1 MMMTATNTED
11 VKGRDDDD
19 KNKGEDNNDK
29 DNDDE
34 DGADAE
40 LVPEALGGAVDINWS
55 PPITDWSRH

>member
-1 MMMTATNTED
+1 MTMTATNSKDEKD
-11 VKGRDDDD
+11 KDDDD

-29 DNDDE
+29 DNVDE

-55 PPITDWSRH
+55 PPINHWSRH